1 MEKGTVVFIPCTL
14 KRGGFPSERVFVIRA
29 RGGGELSGVADA
41 QYCYRHDGRPVGDE
55 PPEGEEI
62 EGRLLGLVVRM
73 LGDAS
78 IRVHLPDGEVYNLDR
93 NIIVPAREATA
104 RHVPV

>member
-1 MEKGTVVFIPCTL
+1 MGKGTVVFIPCAL
-14 KRGGFPSERVFVIRA
+14 RRGGFPSERVFIIRA

-41 QYCYRHDGRPVGDE
+41 GYCYRQDGSPIGDE

-73 LGDAS
+73 LGEAS
-78 IRVHLPDGEVYNLDR
+78 VRVHLPDGEVYDLDQA
-93 NIIVPAREATA
+93 NVIPAREATS